1 MRAKEFVQESMGGT
15 CAGGIATVSRPIGE
29 KITREFG
36 RPKTKYQNAYKPQ
49 ASIGKNK
56 NAR

>member
-15 CAGGIATVSRPIGE
+15 CAGGIAPVSRPIGE
-29 KITREFG
+29 KISREFG
-36 RPKTKYQNAYKPQ
+36 RPKTKYQNAPK
-49 ASIGKNK
+49 ALTGKNK